1 MKKKFPDWSILT
13 AICLVAAILL
23 VVTNMATSGVIAAN
37 EAKASMANR
46 IALLPG
52 SETFEDMEDG
62 VSVGKDAAGNILGY
76 AATGSA
82 FGFGGDVET
91 TVVVYPDGT
100 LAGISVGGANFA
112 ETSGLGAKAK
122 EPEFQD
128 QFAGKALPVDLKQ
141 SGGEIDA
148 ITGATITSRAVIKGI
163 GEAVDKMSAQ
173 VDLGIAALPAAPEV
187 TVKDGKYSA
196 SADGFGGPVKVT
208 LALDE
213 TNTVTAIEIG
223 DDKFAETPGLGAK
236 AQEEPFLNQF
246 VGKTLP
252 ITMEDIDAISGA
264 TITSTAV
271 VTAIDKIAQ
280 GKDSAVPEEETAAEE
295 PVAEPAAEPVVEA
308 AKTLTA
314 TEEGF
319 GGDIEV
325 TFGVDENNTIVT
337 VDIGGK
343 YFAET
348 PGLGAK
354 VSESPFKDQF
364 IGKTL
369 PIAAEDVDC
378 IAGATISSK
387 AVIRAIEAINK
398 QAAPAEEPAA
408 EPVADAAAPAKTL
421 TATAEGFGGD
431 IEVTFGV
438 DENNTIVTV
447 DIGGKYFAETDGFGG
462 KVREPA
468 FTSQF
473 IGKTLPIAAEDVDC
487 ITGATISSKAVI
499 RAVEA
504 INAQVQ

>member
-23 VVTNMATSGVIAAN
+23 VITNMATSGVIAAN

-128 QFAGKALPVDLKQ
+128 QFAGKTLPVDLKQ
-141 SGGEIDA
+141 NGGEIDA

-213 TNTVTAIEIG
+213 ANTVTAIEIG

-236 AQEEPFLNQF
+236 AQEAPFLNQF

-280 GKDSAVPEEETAAEE
+280 GKDSAVPEEETAVEE
-295 PVAEPAAEPVVEA
+295 PVAEPVVEA

-408 EPVADAAAPAKTL
+408 EPVAGAAKTL
-421 TATAEGFGGD
+421 TAKAEGFAGD

-447 DIGGKYFAETDGFGG
+447 DIGGKYFAETDGVGS
-462 KVREPA
+462 KVKEPA
-468 FTSQF
+468 FTNQF

-487 ITGATISSKAVI
+487 VTGATISSKAVI
-499 RAVEA
+499 RAIED
-504 INAQVQ
+504 INAQLQ

>member
-128 QFAGKALPVDLKQ
+128 QFAGKTLPVDLKQ
-141 SGGEIDA
+141 NGGEIDA
-148 ITGATITSRAVIKGI
+148 ITGATITSRAVIKGV

-236 AQEEPFLNQF
+236 AQEEPFLSQF

-280 GKDSAVPEEETAAEE
+280 GKDSAVPEEETAVEE
-295 PVAEPAAEPVVEA
+295 PVAEPAVEPVAEPAVEPVAEPAVEPAAEA

-314 TEEGF
+314 TEKGF

-325 TFGVDENNTIVT
+325 TFGVDENNTVVT

-343 YFAET
+343 NFAET
-348 PGLGAK
+348 PGFGAR
-354 VSESPFKDQF
+354 VQESPFKDQF

-387 AVIRAIEAINK
+387 AVIRAIE
-398 QAAPAEEPAA
+398 
-408 EPVADAAAPAKTL
+408 D
-421 TATAEGFGGD
+421 
-431 IEVTFGV
+431 
-438 DENNTIVTV
+438 
-447 DIGGKYFAETDGFGG
+447 
-462 KVREPA
+462 
-468 FTSQF
+468 
-473 IGKTLPIAAEDVDC
+473 
-487 ITGATISSKAVI
+487 
-499 RAVEA
+499 
-504 INAQVQ
+504 INAQLQ

>member
-122 EPEFQD
+122 EPEFQN
-128 QFAGKALPVDLKQ
+128 QFAGKTLPVDLKQ
-141 SGGEIDA
+141 NGGEIDA
-148 ITGATITSRAVIKGI
+148 ITGATITSRAVIKGV

-236 AQEEPFLNQF
+236 AQEEPFLSQF

-280 GKDSAVPEEETAAEE
+280 GKDSAVPEEETGADE
-295 PVAEPAAEPVVEA
+295 PVAEPVAEPVVEPAAEPAAEA

-314 TEEGF
+314 TEKGF

-325 TFGVDENNTIVT
+325 TFGVDENNTV
-337 VDIGGK
+337 VAVEIGGK
-343 YFAET
+343 NFAET
-348 PGLGAK
+348 PGFGAR
-354 VSESPFKDQF
+354 VQESPFKDQF
-364 IGKTL
+364 VGKTL

-387 AVIRAIEAINK
+387 AVIRAIEEINT
-398 QAAPAEEPAA
+398 QA
-408 EPVADAAAPAKTL
+408 
-421 TATAEGFGGD
+421 
-431 IEVTFGV
+431 
-438 DENNTIVTV
+438 
-447 DIGGKYFAETDGFGG
+447 
-462 KVREPA
+462 
-468 FTSQF
+468 Q
-473 IGKTLPIAAEDVDC
+473 
-487 ITGATISSKAVI
+487 
-499 RAVEA
+499 
-504 INAQVQ
+504 

>member
-23 VVTNMATSGVIAAN
+23 VITNMATRGVIADN

-62 VSVGKDAAGNILGY
+62 VSVGKDAEGNILGY

-82 FGFGGDVET
+82 FGFGGDVES
-91 TVVVYPDGT
+91 TVVVYADGT
-100 LAGISVGGANFA
+100 LAGVSVGGANFA

-122 EPEFQD
+122 EPEFQN
-128 QFAGKALPVDLKQ
+128 QFAGKSLPVDLKQ
-141 SGGEIDA
+141 NGGEIDA
-148 ITGATITSRAVIKGI
+148 ITGATITSRAVIKGVNA
-163 GEAVDKMSAQ
+163 AVDKISGQ
-173 VDLGIAALPAAPEV
+173 IDLGIAVLPAAPEV

-213 TNTVTAIEIG
+213 ANTVTAIEIG

-236 AQEEPFLNQF
+236 AQEEPFLSQF

-280 GKDSAVPEEETAAEE
+280 GKDNAVPEEETAAE
-295 PVAEPAAEPVVEA
+295 PVAEEPVVEPVADVVA

-348 PGLGAK
+348 EGLGSK
-354 VSESPFKDQF
+354 VKEPAFTNQF

-378 IAGATISSK
+378 VAGATISSR

-398 QAAPAEEPAA
+398 QVAPAEEPAA
-408 EPVADAAAPAKTL
+408 APAADAAKTL
-421 TATAEGFGGD
+421 TAKAEGFGGD

-447 DIGGKYFAETDGFGG
+447 DIGGKYFAETEGLGS
-462 KVREPA
+462 KVKEPA
-468 FTSQF
+468 FTNQF

-487 ITGATISSKAVI
+487 VTGATISSRAVI
-499 RAVEA
+499 RAIEE
-504 INAQVQ
+504 INTQAQ

>member
-23 VVTNMATSGVIAAN
+23 VITNMATRGVIADN

-62 VSVGKDAAGNILGY
+62 VSVGKDAEGNILGY

-82 FGFGGDVET
+82 FGFGGDVES
-91 TVVVYPDGT
+91 TVVVYADGT
-100 LAGISVGGANFA
+100 LAGVSVGGANFA

-122 EPEFQD
+122 EPEFQN
-128 QFAGKALPVDLKQ
+128 QFVGKSLPVDLKQ
-141 SGGEIDA
+141 NGGEIDA
-148 ITGATITSRAVIKGI
+148 ITGATITSRAVIKGVNA
-163 GEAVDKMSAQ
+163 AVDKISGQ
-173 VDLGIAALPAAPEV
+173 VDLGIAVLPAAPEV
-187 TVKDGKYSA
+187 TVKDSKYSA

-213 TNTVTAIEIG
+213 ANTVTAIEIG

-236 AQEEPFLNQF
+236 AQEEPFLSQF

-280 GKDSAVPEEETAAEE
+280 GKDSAVPEEEIAAAEPVVE
-295 PVAEPAAEPVVEA
+295 PVAEPAVDA

-314 TEEGF
+314 
-319 GGDIEV
+319 
-325 TFGVDENNTIVT
+325 
-337 VDIGGK
+337 K
-343 YFAET
+343 
-348 PGLGAK
+348 
-354 VSESPFKDQF
+354 
-364 IGKTL
+364 
-369 PIAAEDVDC
+369 
-378 IAGATISSK
+378 
-387 AVIRAIEAINK
+387 
-398 QAAPAEEPAA
+398 
-408 EPVADAAAPAKTL
+408 
-421 TATAEGFGGD
+421 AEGFGGD

-438 DENNTIVTV
+438 DENNTVV
-447 DIGGKYFAETDGFGG
+447 SAEIGGKYFAETEGLGS
-462 KVREPA
+462 KVKEPA
-468 FTSQF
+468 FTNQF

-487 ITGATISSKAVI
+487 VAGATISSKAVI
-499 RAVEA
+499 RAIEE
-504 INAQVQ
+504 INTQAQ